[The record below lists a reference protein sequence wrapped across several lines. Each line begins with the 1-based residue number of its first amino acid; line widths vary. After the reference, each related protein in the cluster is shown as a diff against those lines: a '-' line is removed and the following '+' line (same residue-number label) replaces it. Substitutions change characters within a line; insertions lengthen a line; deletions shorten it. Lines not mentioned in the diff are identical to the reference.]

1 MIILTTDEKKVIAF
15 ALDEIDNDKR
25 IINIIDLENKI
36 CYNFLKFGGN
46 VQPYFETVKI

>member
-1 MIILTTDEKKVIAF
+1 VIILTTDEKKVIAF
-15 ALDEIDNDKR
+15 ALDEIDDKR